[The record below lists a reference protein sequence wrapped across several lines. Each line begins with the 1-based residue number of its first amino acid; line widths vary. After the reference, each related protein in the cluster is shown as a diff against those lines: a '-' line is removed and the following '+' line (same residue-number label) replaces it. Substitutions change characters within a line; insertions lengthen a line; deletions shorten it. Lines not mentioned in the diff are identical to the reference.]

1 MMKFNNKIARNNK
14 EEPLYDF
21 MKFDFYDDAAKIQEV
36 RLNRQIKL
44 QMRKEKKELI
54 DTIDSLIEA
63 DPLV

>member
-1 MMKFNNKIARNNK
+1 MKFNNTMARNNK

-44 QMRKEKKELI
+44 
-54 DTIDSLIEA
+54 
-63 DPLV
+63 